1 MRVVVIVAR
10 NLLVKAILKM
20 ISHIVILEFIKT
32 FSVIENAMSLTAA
45 ALDVAISYH
54 IKTFNL

>member
-1 MRVVVIVAR
+1 MVIVAR
-10 NLLVKAILKM
+10 NLLVKAILKI

-54 IKTFNL
+54 IKTHI